1 MNRFPKLLTL
11 LFAVAAMT
19 LVAPARAAELQRH
32 TVEVDGHPFAV
43 WEKSAEAAR
52 EAILL
57 VHGRTWSAVPDFDL
71 QVEGEDV
78 SFMDGL
84 VEAGYATYAIDLR
97 GYGET
102 PRDPS
107 GWMTPWQAA
116 GDVAAVLA
124 WIGEQSPWRTPPHLF
139 GWSMGS
145 TISHLAAQRYPER
158 ISSLTLYGF
167 WKDLDVALPEDP
179 GAEEPARIS
188 NTAEAAASDFI
199 TPGSISQR
207 VIDSFVEAALAADP
221 VKTDIRSLSDYN
233 DLDPSKLSIPTLV
246 IVGEFDPIAPQAY
259 QVRLF
264 TRIGTGHK
272 QWVNV
277 PGGDHAAHLE
287 APRTY
292 FLDELVTFLRGA
304 APGT

>member
-1 MNRFPKLLTL
+1 MNRTRTFLTL
-11 LFAVAAMT
+11 LFAVAATMF
-19 LVAPARAAELQRH
+19 VASGRAAELQRH

-43 WEKSAEAAR
+43 WEKSAGGAD

-71 QVEGEDV
+71 QVEGEDL

-124 WIGEQSPWRTPPHLF
+124 WIAGQADWQAPPHLF

-145 TISHLAAQRYPER
+145 TISHLAAQRRPEL

-167 WKDLDVALPEDP
+167 WKDLDAPLARDT
-179 GAEEPARIS
+179 GDEEPARVT
-188 NTAEAAASDFI
+188 NTTQAAASDFI
-199 TPGSISQR
+199 RPGSISQR
-207 VIDSFVEAALAADP
+207 AIDTYVEVALAADP
-221 VKTDIRSLSDYN
+221 IRTDIRSLSDYN
-233 DLDPSKLSIPTLV
+233 DLDPSKLTMPTLV
-246 IVGEFDPIAPQAY
+246 IVGEFDPIAPQEY
-259 QVRLF
+259 QAKLF

-287 APRTY
+287 APRAY
-292 FLDELVTFLRGA
+292 FLDELTTFLRGA
-304 APGT
+304 VP